1 MSDIWAHRLGSVT
14 LSPTDPVVAGS
25 TGTWVISYTVGSY
38 GIDEGGTI
46 KLAHRF
52 ASDWESPQFDDPAAP
67 AFATAV
73 TDGSAKLRPRFDRKG
88 HIRPHM
94 KTIVIDVYDGSLD
107 PGDKVT
113 ITLGDTSG
121 GSPGARA
128 QTFIESGHEFC
139 VFVDPTNACL
149 SRLVPDC
156 PKVPVVSGKPVA
168 LKCFVPVQVES
179 GEAFEVFVKGEDQW
193 GNPTQ
198 PPADLTLSWQG
209 SGDAKFDGSRLTLSK
224 DASGNV
230 IAASCDMQVI
240 SNAVHAYE
248 KLPGVK
254 RYWGDLHAQ
263 TDATVGTG
271 TEVEYFTFGR
281 DVAKLDFTSHQGND
295 FQMTDEDWQ
304 RLNDVVAQFHDD
316 GKFVVFPGYEWS
328 ANTPAGGDRNV
339 FFRKEGYPIC
349 RSSHWQIPEVAEN
362 ENTPAH
368 PASELFSKM
377 RKLVPFEDVLLGSH
391 VGGRYADIR
400 KYFDEELGPLVEVVS
415 CWGVF
420 EWMLWDAFEKGY
432 IVGTMCNSDGHKGRP
447 GAEGPGAGE
456 FGIAGGLTCVLA
468 EAKTRDAI
476 FDALKARRCYG
487 TTGARIELD
496 FTIDGHPMGSVI
508 NLDQPSPMRA
518 RVHGDAGIESL
529 ALYKGKQIFAIARY
543 QPSMPF
549 EHASQKC
556 IRVTWRGARM
566 RGRGR
571 RVDWSGK
578 LHVKDAKIESAATY
592 CFDSAAD
599 GIDVIDEHTIDVRSQ
614 TTGDTDGI
622 DLVLDQCWKGSIR
635 FESAVGTAEVDL
647 AKLTTDPAGKAF
659 NFGGLDM
666 EIVIQRYDEP
676 ADLTLE
682 LSHDIL
688 PATEG
693 TEPYFVKAVQADG
706 QMAWSS
712 PIYVKAT

>member
-1 MSDIWAHRLGSVT
+1 MSEVWAHRLGRVT

-25 TGTWVISYTVGSY
+25 NGTWVITYTVGSY

-52 ASDWESPQFDDPAAP
+52 ASDWQAPQFNDPAAP
-67 AFATAV
+67 AYATA
-73 TDGSAKLRPRFDRKG
+73 TTNGNAKLRPRYDRKG
-88 HIRPHM
+88 HIRPWM
-94 KTIVIDVYDGSLD
+94 KCIVIDVYDGSLD
-107 PGDKVT
+107 PGDTVT
-113 ITLGDTSG
+113 ITLGDTSQ

-128 QTFIESGHEFC
+128 QTFIESAHEFR

-149 SRLVPDC
+149 ARQVSNC
-156 PKVPVVSGKPVA
+156 PRVPVVSGE
-168 LKCFVPVQVES
+168 LETLRCIVPAQAELGKAV
-179 GEAFEVFVKGEDQW
+179 EVFVKGEDVW
-193 GNPTQ
+193 GNPTD
-198 PPADLTLSWQG
+198 PPANLILTWQGDAEAVIDGRELTLSG
-209 SGDAKFDGSRLTLSK
+209 EGA
-224 DASGNV
+224 GNV
-230 IAASCDMQVI
+230 HVVAGGMSAI
-240 SNAVHAYE
+240 SNPIRGFK
-248 KLPGVK
+248 KLPAYR

-271 TEVEYFTFGR
+271 TEVEYFNFGR
-281 DVAKLDFTSHQGND
+281 DISRLDFTSHQGND
-295 FQMTDEDWQ
+295 FQMTDEDWR
-304 RLNDVVAQFHDD
+304 RLNEVVSQFHED

-349 RSSHWQIPEVAEN
+349 RSSHWQIPEVAED
-362 ENTPAH
+362 ENTPVH
-368 PASELFSKM
+368 PASELFSKL
-377 RKLVPFEDVLLGSH
+377 RSIVPHEDVLLGSH

-400 KYFDEELGPLVEVVS
+400 KYFDQEIGPLVEVVS

-468 EAKTRDAI
+468 EAQSRDAI
-476 FDALKARRCYG
+476 FDALKSRRCYG

-496 FTIDGHPMGSVI
+496 FKIGEHSMGSVVH
-508 NLDQPSPMRA
+508 LDGPTPA
-518 RVHGDAGIESL
+518 VAAVHGEGPIESL
-529 ALYKGKQIFAIARY
+529 MLYRGREVIAVSRPETFNAMTP
-543 QPSMPF
+543 QNTNR
-549 EHASQKC
+549 

-571 RVDWSGK
+571 RVDWSGT
-578 LHVKDAKIESAATY
+578 LRTDGVKIENASTY

-599 GIDVIDEHTIDVRSQ
+599 GIAVKGDSEIIIRSQ

-622 DLVLDQCWKGSIR
+622 DLLLDQASQGVLT
-635 FESAVGTAEVDL
+635 FASAVGECEVSL
-647 AKLTTDPAGKAF
+647 RELTTEPGGVTFD
-659 NFGGLDM
+659 FGGLDM
-666 EIVIQRYDEP
+666 KVVIERYPSEP
-676 ADLTLE
+676 SQMSVDLT
-682 LSHDIL
+682 HDIV
-688 PATEG
+688 PSG
-693 TEPYFVKAVQADG
+693 TTPQPYFVKAIQTNG

-712 PIYVKAT
+712 PIYAKG